1 MAAHAKLSASSSARW
16 LNCPGSV
23 RATENLPNPSS
34 KYALEGSAAH
44 ELGEL
49 CLKSGDNTHQYLGK
63 KLPETRWQVDEEMV
77 EYVQEY
83 VDLVRQTDPRGD
95 MEVEVHLD
103 FSHIVPDGFGTSDV
117 VICNPVT
124 KTLTVIDLKYGKGIQ
139 VEAEDNTQ
147 ALLYALG
154 ALSDYELLYPIE
166 TIRCVIIQPRLDH
179 VSEWE
184 ISKEEVLKRGEEIRQ
199 KALRCFEPD
208 APRIASEKACQWCLA
223 KASCPELLAYT
234 SNAILRE
241 FDAFEPLQELL
252 PSPDTLTDEQM
263 GNALASKKLILSW
276 LDSIEHLAT
285 DRILQGG
292 SFKGYKIV
300 SGRVSRSWTNEE
312 DAKQALE
319 PILGGK
325 LFTEPELISVAQ
337 AEKALGKK
345 HKDALAPLVNKTNGK
360 ATLVPESDPRQPL
373 GAITASAFD
382 CFDEIVVK

>member
-1 MAAHAKLSASSSARW
+1 MTAHAKLSASSSARW

-23 RATENLPNPSS
+23 QATENLPNPSS

-44 ELGEL
+44 ELGEI
-49 CLKSGDNTHQYLGK
+49 CLKSGDNTHPYIGK
-63 KLPETRWQVDEEMV
+63 KLPETRWLVDEEMA
-77 EYVQEY
+77 EYVQDY
-83 VDLVRQTDPRGD
+83 VDLVRQTDSRGD
-95 MEVEVHLD
+95 MEVEVRLD
-103 FSHIVPDGFGTSDV
+103 FSHIVPEGFGTSDV

-139 VEAEDNTQ
+139 VDAEENTQ

-154 ALSDYELLYPIE
+154 ALNDYELLYDIE
-166 TIRCVIIQPRLDH
+166 KIRCVIIQPRLDH

-184 ISKEEVLKRGEEIRQ
+184 ISKEELVKRGEEIRQ

-234 SNAILRE
+234 NKAILRE

-252 PSPDTLTDEQM
+252 TPPDTLTDEQM

-276 LDSIEHLAT
+276 FDSIEHLAT
-285 DRILQGG
+285 ERLLKGE
-292 SFKGYKIV
+292 SFPGYKLV
-300 SGRVSRSWTNEE
+300 SGRASRSWVNEE
-312 DAKQALE
+312 AAVEVLK
-319 PILGGK
+319 PILGDK
-325 LFTEPELISVAQ
+325 LFTQPQLITVVQ

-345 HKDALAPLVNKTNGK
+345 HKDALDGLVNKSNGK
-360 ATLVPESDPRQPL
+360 ATLVPESDPRAPL
-373 GAITASAFD
+373 GNMAANMFD
-382 CFDEIVVK
+382 SFDEIVVD

>member
-49 CLKSGDNTHQYLGK
+49 CLKSGDNAGLYLGK
-63 KLPETRWQVDEEMV
+63 TLPETRWTVDDEMV
-77 EYVQEY
+77 EYVQDY
-83 VDLVRQTDPRGD
+83 IDLVRQTDSRGD
-95 MEVEVHLD
+95 MEVEVRLD

-124 KTLTVIDLKYGKGIQ
+124 KTLTVIDLKYGKGIR
-139 VEAEDNTQ
+139 VDAEENTQ
-147 ALLYALG
+147 AILYGLG
-154 ALSDYELLYPIE
+154 ALNDYELLYDIE
-166 TIRCVIIQPRLDH
+166 KIRCIIIQPRLDH

-184 ISKEEVLKRGEEIRQ
+184 ISKDELLKRGEDIRI

-208 APRIASEKACQWCLA
+208 APRVASEKACQWCLA
-223 KASCPELLAYT
+223 KASCPELLAFT

-252 PSPDTLTDEQM
+252 AAPYTLTDEQM

-276 LDSIEHLAT
+276 FDSIEHLAT
-285 DRILQGG
+285 ERILQGG

-300 SGRVSRSWTNEE
+300 AGRASRSWANEE
-312 DAKQALE
+312 ATVEVLKPL
-319 PILGGK
+319 LGDK
-325 LFTEPELISVAQ
+325 LFTEPEIISVAQ

-345 HKDALAPLVNKTNGK
+345 QKDALVPLVNKTNGK
-360 ATLVPESDPRQPL
+360 ATLVPESDPRAPL
-373 GAITASAFD
+373 GSVDVSAFD
-382 CFDEIVVK
+382 SFAESE

>member
-1 MAAHAKLSASSSARW
+1 MTLHAKLSASSSARW

-23 RATENLPNPSS
+23 QATENLPNPSS

-44 ELGEL
+44 ELGEI
-49 CLKSGDNTHQYLGK
+49 CLKTGTWCAEFIGK
-63 KLPETRWQVDEEMV
+63 ALPETRWTVDEEMAG
-77 EYVQEY
+77 YVQEY
-83 VDLVRQTDPRGD
+83 VDLVQQLAGRGEL
-95 MEVEVHLD
+95 EVEVRLD
-103 FSHIVPDGFGTSDV
+103 FSHIVPDGFGTSDA
-117 VICNPVT
+117 ITYDPLS

-139 VEAEDNTQ
+139 VDAEENTQ

-154 ALSDYELLYPIE
+154 ALNDYELLYDIE
-166 TIRCVIIQPRLDH
+166 KIRCVIIQPRLDH

-184 ISKEEVLKRGEEIRQ
+184 ISKEELVKRGEEIRQ

-234 SNAILRE
+234 NKAILRE

-252 PSPDTLTDEQM
+252 TPPDTLTDEQM

-276 LDSIEHLAT
+276 FDSIEHLAT
-285 DRILQGG
+285 ERLLKGG
-292 SFKGYKIV
+292 VFKGYKIV
-300 SGRVSRSWTNEE
+300 AGRASRSWADEE
-312 DAKQALE
+312 EVKQTLE
-319 PILGGK
+319 PLLGDK

-345 HKDALAPLVNKTNGK
+345 NKDALEGLVNKTTGK

-382 CFDEIVVK
+382 SFDETE